1 MLRDQ
6 TARSKLAARQPY
18 DDGASLAPHFSGSG
32 RWRINNPVLIA
43 VTAVVGLIA

>member
-6 TARSKLAARQPY
+6 TTRSKLAARQPNGR
-18 DDGASLAPHFSGSG
+18 DRDRLAPISC
-32 RWRINNPVLIA
+32 RWRISNPVLIA